1 IVAVGTST
9 AGPQAR
15 QELLPRLPADL
26 PVGVLIWQH
35 MPPGFTA
42 PVAQRLNNLC
52 KVTVR
57 EAADNDSVEPGLVY
71 IAPAGGHMTIFRG
84 ARSQVAI
91 RISSTPQ
98 GMLHIPSVDVLMLS
112 VAAVF
117 RTAAMARIMTGIDS
131 EGLEVMRA
139 IAREGGIT

>member
-1 IVAVGTST
+1 MSMVAADVGACLDVIAVGTET
-9 AGPQAR
+9 GVPHALQKI
-15 QELLPRLPADL
+15 LPLLPADL
-26 PVGVLIWQH
+26 PVGVLIVQH

-42 PVAQRLNNLC
+42 PFAQRLNNLC

-57 EAADNDSVEPGLVY
+57 EAADNDSVEPGVVY

-98 GMLHIPSVDVLMLS
+98 GMLHIPSIDVMMLS
-112 VAAVF
+112 VAEVF
-117 RTAAMARIMTGIDS
+117 RSAAKIG
-131 EGLEVMRA
+131 RA
-139 IAREGGIT
+139 SCRE